1 MLPEAGPTR
10 TEVQAVKKA
19 LQMCLNW
26 KVLAGLG
33 GVAVIV
39 WLVAPKAVLGV
50 LPFLAFLACPISM
63 LLVMRAMQADRADSR
78 SGRPGAS
85 RSGDSPE
92 QGLAELKGRLADV
105 RAEQESIAQ
114 QIDRLE
120 SGGGSVDGGDSPAAL
135 AQVSENDRDED
146 V

>member
-1 MLPEAGPTR
+1 M
-10 TEVQAVKKA
+10 KKA

-50 LPFLAFLACPISM
+50 LPFLVFLACPISM
-63 LLVMRAMQADRADSR
+63 LLVMRTMQADREDSQ
-78 SGRPGAS
+78 SGRPVAS

-105 RAEQESIAQ
+105 RAEQESIAR

-120 SGGGSVDGGDSPAAL
+120 SGGGRVDGGDSPAAL
-135 AQVSENDRDED
+135 APGERER
-146 V
+146 